1 MESLFKF
8 YSDSRLLRKSQ
19 FWHCK
24 IILGQFSLLIYTR
37 DRWDQWR
44 SQGGGALGNCPVLEN
59 LLPKDF
65 WRWWLLPSI
74 ENFDRYV
81 VFKNSVGF
89 SKNSVEFSKNSVE
102 FSKKF
107 YGLTANYRTECRLVS
122 DEIFLYFFSTL
133 QWKLMYFTDNQL

>member
-1 MESLFKF
+1 MFTIQ
-8 YSDSRLLRKSQ
+8 R
-19 FWHCK
+19 
-24 IILGQFSLLIYTR
+24 FSLSKGPKKVFIVQSWEVFTDTGY
-37 DRWDQWR
+37 QWR
-44 SQGGGALGNCPVLEN
+44 SQGGGPLGNCPVLEN

-81 VFKNSVGF
+81 VSKNSVGF